1 MNKTW
6 LVYLHEC
13 SDTTYYCGVTNNLDK
28 RIKVHNSGKG
38 AKYTKNSL
46 PVKLL
51 INSKLMTK
59 SEAYKLEYKV
69 KKQRKRDK
77 ISFLKLWT
85 FNE

>member
-1 MNKTW
+1 VNKTW
-6 LVYLHEC
+6 LVYLIEC

-38 AKYTKNSL
+38 AKYTKNRL

-51 INSKLMTK
+51 VNSQLMTK

-77 ISFLKLWT
+77 ISFLKLLT
-85 FNE
+85 INE